1 MNFRYDECYPGG
13 FAEMGGASDE
23 EEDFSKMDPGNKK
36 GVIKRWDF
44 STEEEFESY
53 QVEFFF
59 YEFNSDLDNY

>member
-1 MNFRYDECYPGG
+1 
-13 FAEMGGASDE
+13 MGGASDD

-53 QVEFFF
+53 QVVFHKFT
-59 YEFNSDLDNY
+59 SDLDNY